1 MLQST
6 DYNFLKQDVETILK
20 LRKPTIDALKRLGI
34 NSFKDLLFHRPLHV
48 MTRKLSPDLRR
59 VQTGDQVVIEVEIKE
74 ISLAKRFTR
83 TPTKIYCENE
93 EGQGLI
99 LVYFNKIPPFILS
112 SLKVGSKKIVAGK
125 IERHFDYI
133 QITHPEYL
141 LKKEGLSE
149 LEPIY
154 PLTYA
159 INNRM
164 LSNLIQAALKK
175 LPIFD
180 EWLPQALIDKF
191 HLLKFNDALNL
202 LHNPSSNDAL
212 NMRGLRRLACDELF
226 ANQMMLGLVRKI
238 RQSVNGRSFK
248 LENNLQRQ
256 VLKHLGFELT
266 DSQEQAINEIER
278 DQVSP
283 SKMMR
288 ILQGDVGAGKTL
300 VALMTMLNIAAN
312 NAQSAL
318 MVPTDILAN
327 QHYVFF
333 KKALEGTDIKVA
345 LLTGKTKQKER
356 KEILEG
362 LANNSLNIII
372 GTHALFQEKVEFAN
386 LGYVVI
392 DEQHRFGV
400 QQRLDLMEKGEG
412 VDVLVMT
419 ATPIPR
425 SLNLVLFGDM
435 EVSKLHSKPK
445 GRLPIH
451 TSCIS
456 EKKVQ
461 NLINSLKTILD
472 KGQKLYWVCALIEQ
486 KEDKDKENIQDDYL
500 ITDAT
505 LRATILE
512 MHYPGRVA
520 VIHGKMQAA
529 VKDAVMEEFRRGD
542 KDILVATTVI
552 EVGVDV
558 PSATL
563 MVIENAEKFG
573 LAQLHQLRGRVGR
586 GADQSHCVLIY
597 GSRVSNVAKERL
609 SIMKA
614 TNDGFYIAEQDL
626 KLRGGGELLGTK
638 QSGEQTFI
646 IADLLRDLDQLT
658 AVNYLVSKLLIDL
671 NKLNK
676 NSFTQLFLLFGYNNY
691 AKLFNLN

>member
-1 MLQST
+1 
-6 DYNFLKQDVETILK
+6 
-20 LRKPTIDALKRLGI
+20 
-34 NSFKDLLFHRPLHV
+34 
-48 MTRKLSPDLRR
+48 
-59 VQTGDQVVIEVEIKE
+59 
-74 ISLAKRFTR
+74 
-83 TPTKIYCENE
+83 
-93 EGQGLI
+93 
-99 LVYFNKIPPFILS
+99 
-112 SLKVGSKKIVAGK
+112 
-125 IERHFDYI
+125 
-133 QITHPEYL
+133 
-141 LKKEGLSE
+141 
-149 LEPIY
+149 
-154 PLTYA
+154 
-159 INNRM
+159 
-164 LSNLIQAALKK
+164 
-175 LPIFD
+175 
-180 EWLPQALIDKF
+180 
-191 HLLKFNDALNL
+191 
-202 LHNPSSNDAL
+202 
-212 NMRGLRRLACDELF
+212 
-226 ANQMMLGLVRKI
+226 
-238 RQSVNGRSFK
+238 
-248 LENNLQRQ
+248 
-256 VLKHLGFELT
+256 
-266 DSQEQAINEIER
+266 
-278 DQVSP
+278 
-283 SKMMR
+283 
-288 ILQGDVGAGKTL
+288 
-300 VALMTMLNIAAN
+300 
-312 NAQSAL
+312 
-318 MVPTDILAN
+318 
-327 QHYVFF
+327 
-333 KKALEGTDIKVA
+333 
-345 LLTGKTKQKER
+345 
-356 KEILEG
+356 
-362 LANNSLNIII
+362 
-372 GTHALFQEKVEFAN
+372 
-386 LGYVVI
+386 
-392 DEQHRFGV
+392 
-400 QQRLDLMEKGEG
+400 
-412 VDVLVMT
+412 
-419 ATPIPR
+419 
-425 SLNLVLFGDM
+425 
-435 EVSKLHSKPK
+435 
-445 GRLPIH
+445 
-451 TSCIS
+451 
-456 EKKVQ
+456 VQ